1 MHFELRSL
9 FTVPFK
15 GVLALRSEVVDV
27 GFKVEFEDVVF
38 VDVLR
43 LGRDGDG
50 VAQQGEAGQR
60 VVVLRGDES
69 RGQQIINHQYSVVFF
84 LNSLHSYYS
93 HLVRLVEEEAE
104 VGEHHPELLPAVT
117 VLKLPQQVT

>member
-1 MHFELRSL
+1 MV
-9 FTVPFK
+9 TVPFK

-27 GFKVEFEDVVF
+27 GFKVEFENVVF

-60 VVVLRGDES
+60 VVVLRGDKP
-69 RGQQIINHQYSVVFF
+69 RGQEIINNQYSCFLSQLITFF
-84 LNSLHSYYS
+84 LILTWCD
-93 HLVRLVEEEAE
+93 L
-104 VGEHHPELLPAVT
+104 
-117 VLKLPQQVT
+117 